1 LTIVRTDASFQA
13 TMASEALKLRP
24 RETRGDRT
32 RARLVEAALAE
43 FQRHGFER
51 ASVARIAKQAG
62 VSRPTFY
69 FHFPAKED
77 LLRELQA
84 GLQASLAERITR
96 SRSLRDALD
105 VFVNGILEV
114 QREVGALVFAEIL
127 RVQTRGRPLS
137 EPQDEPVPVR
147 DALAPWFVQGSAE
160 LREGLDPE
168 RATQLYLSSIFGYLI
183 APASTDPA
191 HHPKDLVALT
201 SLFLRDAHDEVQP

>member
-1 LTIVRTDASFQA
+1 
-13 TMASEALKLRP
+13 
-24 RETRGDRT
+24 
-32 RARLVEAALAE
+32 VEAALAE
-43 FQRHGFER
+43 FHRHGFER
-51 ASVARIAKQAG
+51 ASVARIAEQAG

-84 GLQASLAERITR
+84 DLQASLAERIAR

-114 QREVGALVFAEIL
+114 QREVGALVFAEML

-137 EPQDEPVPVR
+137 EPEDEPVPVR

-160 LREGLDPE
+160 LRDGLDPE
-168 RATQLYLSSIFGYLI
+168 RASQLYLSSIFGYLI
-183 APASTDPA
+183 APASTDPK
-191 HHPKDLVALT
+191 HHPKDLNALT
-201 SLFLRDAHDEVQP
+201 SLFLRRAGAEDSP

>member
-1 LTIVRTDASFQA
+1 MDSQ
-13 TMASEALKLRP
+13 ALKLRP

-51 ASVARIAKQAG
+51 ASVARIAEQAG

-84 GLQASLAERITR
+84 SLQASLAERIAR

-114 QREVGALVFAEIL
+114 QREVGALVFAEML
-127 RVQTRGRPLS
+127 RVQTRGRPSGEPES
-137 EPQDEPVPVR
+137 EPAPVR
-147 DALAPWFVQGSAE
+147 DALAPWFIKGATQ
-160 LREGLDPE
+160 LREGLDRE
-168 RATQLYLSSIFGYLI
+168 RASQLYLSSIFGYLI
-183 APASTDPA
+183 GPTSADAAQIRTDL
-191 HHPKDLVALT
+191 HALT
-201 SLFLRDAHDEVQP
+201 ALFLRDAADEDQP